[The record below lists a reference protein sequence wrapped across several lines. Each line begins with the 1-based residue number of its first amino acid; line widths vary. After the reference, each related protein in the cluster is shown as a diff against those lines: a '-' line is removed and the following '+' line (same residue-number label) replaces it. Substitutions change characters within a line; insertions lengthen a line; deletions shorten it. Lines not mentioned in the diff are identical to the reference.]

1 MSNKNKINLLVTNL
15 ARKKIKT
22 RDDFLILLRGLSK
35 KHQLAMPSH
44 SVLLAFYKELRLNKK
59 IKKNIFFETQLK
71 KRPIRS
77 LSGVAVISVLT
88 KPYPCPGHCLYCPTD
103 KNFPKSYLPGEP
115 AAERA
120 RFLKYDPYKQVKYRL
135 KTLQK
140 IGHST
145 DKVELIIIGASW
157 TAYPEKY
164 KKWFVKRCFEGA
176 NNANSKFKSQISKP
190 KLKTKKYI
198 KFKDL
203 YKAQKNNETAA
214 NRIIS
219 ISVETRPDLIRPE
232 EIVKMRQ
239 LGITKIELGIQAL
252 DNKILEKNKRGHGLK
267 EIIEATKLLKDA
279 GFKICYHIM
288 PGLYGSNPKKDL
300 LMFKKLFADQN
311 FQPDYLKIYPC
322 VVTKGSGLYKL
333 WRKGKYKPYTNKTLI
348 DLLIKMKKIVPAY
361 VRIIRVFRDIPS
373 NKIETGSKIS
383 NLREVVQK
391 EMIKRKLK
399 CQCIRCREI
408 KNTEF
413 KIKNIKLIKRKYRA
427 SDGKEI
433 FLSFEDKKNDK
444 ILAFLRLRLLANYP
458 LKADQPL
465 AGKSFTNIQIKNL
478 PVLKNATVI
487 RELHTYGEIV
497 RIGQKKKSASQHK
510 NLGRKLVEEAE
521 KISKKYEYKKMAV
534 ISGIGARPYWKK
546 LSYKLQDTYMI
557 KKI

>member
-1 MSNKNKINLLVTNL
+1 MNKNEIIKLLIEQL

-22 RDDFLILLRGLSK
+22 RDDFLILLKKLTRKYRFAPPSIAEIITSYRTLRSK
-35 KHQLAMPSH
+35 
-44 SVLLAFYKELRLNKK
+44 RK
-59 IKKNIFFETQLK
+59 IKKNEFIENQLK

-120 RFLKYDPYKQVKYRL
+120 RLLKYDPYKQVEYRL

-140 IGHST
+140 IGHQT
-145 DKVELIIIGASW
+145 DKIELIIIGASW
-157 TAYPEKY
+157 SAYPEKY
-164 KKWFVKRCFEGA
+164 KKWFVTRCFQAA
-176 NNANSKFKSQISKP
+176 NADQRRQYADKRGRSTSLDEVQRKNE
-190 KLKTKKYI
+190 
-198 KFKDL
+198 
-203 YKAQKNNETAA
+203 KAR

-219 ISVETRPDLIRPE
+219 ISIETRPDLITPK

-252 DNKILEKNKRGHGLK
+252 DDKILEKNLRGHDLK
-267 EIIEATKLLKDA
+267 KIIKAAELLKNA
-279 GFKICYHIM
+279 GFKVCYHIM

-300 LMFKKLFADQN
+300 LMFKKLFSDQS

-322 VVTKGSGLYKL
+322 VVTKGSQLYKV
-333 WRKGKYKPYTNKTLI
+333 WKGGKYKPYSDKVLTE
-348 DLLIKMKKIVPAY
+348 LLIKMKLVVPAY
-361 VRIIRVFRDIPS
+361 IRIIRVFRDIPS
-373 NKIETGSKIS
+373 NKIEAGSKIS

-391 EMIKRKLK
+391 EMEKKGTK

-413 KIKNIKLIKRKYRA
+413 EIKNIKLIKREYKA

-433 FLSFEDKKNDK
+433 FLSFEDQKQNK
-444 ILAFLRLRLLANYP
+444 ILAFLRLRLAILHTTGYVLNT
-458 LKADQPL
+458 LKD
-465 AGKSFTNIQIKNL
+465 
-478 PVLKNATVI
+478 ATII

-497 RIGQKKKSASQHK
+497 EIGKKKKAASQHK

-521 KISKKYEYKKMAV
+521 KISKKYGYKKIAV

-546 LSYKLQDTYMI
+546 LGYQLKETYMV